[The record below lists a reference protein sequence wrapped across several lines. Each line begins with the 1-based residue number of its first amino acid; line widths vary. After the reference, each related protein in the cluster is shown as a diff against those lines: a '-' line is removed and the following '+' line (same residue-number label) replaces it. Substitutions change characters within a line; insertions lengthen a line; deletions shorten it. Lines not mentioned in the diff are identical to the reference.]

1 MKHSRSSNNL
11 TIMLGIAT
19 VCLSLTLIKEKTEST
34 KIINNDNVRI
44 EYTKLDKNNYNLI
57 IQTKNDTN
65 IQSKNSLE
73 VGQNYGSL
81 YLEGKSL
88 NYYRK
93 YGKMTYNQKAS
104 ASSGKHSKSNNHKYK
119 HQKEF
124 FPQLVFK

>member
-1 MKHSRSSNNL
+1 MKGKIMKHSKSSNNL

-19 VCLSLTLIKEKTEST
+19 VCLSIALIKEKTEST

-44 EYTKLDKNNYNLI
+44 EYTKLDKNNYNII

-65 IQSKNSLE
+65 IQAKSSLT
-73 VGQNYGSL
+73 VGKNYGSL

-93 YGKMTYNQKAS
+93 VWKNDLQPTGVKFQWQTQQIK
-104 ASSGKHSKSNNHKYK
+104 
-119 HQKEF
+119 
-124 FPQLVFK
+124 